1 MERFQIYIIIY
12 IHTFDYLSV
21 YRTILPYTPNKHSAC
36 MSEVN
41 FQQIESIKI
50 PLIKPI
56 YKAFYPSAKPKKNE
70 QIIVGYKQQQIIC
83 VVRFRPIERYSLL
96 TGMLV
101 IPAYRQQ
108 GIANQLLTFC
118 QAHHLSENSFCFA
131 YQHLES
137 LYKSVGFRVIEVEQ
151 LPNSLQQL
159 FIRYTGSGKKLL
171 PMRYLPTVLT

>member
-1 MERFQIYIIIY
+1 MI
-12 IHTFDYLSV
+12 
-21 YRTILPYTPNKHSAC
+21 
-36 MSEVN
+36 EVN
-41 FQQIESIKI
+41 FQPLESIKI

-70 QIIVGYKQQQIIC
+70 QIVVGYHQQKIIC
-83 VVRFRPIERYSLL
+83 IVRFRPIENFMLL

-101 IPAYRQQ
+101 IPDYRQQ
-108 GIANQLLTFC
+108 GIASQLLAFC
-118 QAHHLSENSFCFA
+118 QAHYLSENSFCFA

-137 LYKSVGFRVIEVEQ
+137 LYQSAGFSLVEIEQ

-159 FIRYTGSGKKLL
+159 FVRYTSSGKKLL